1 MSWINAVLDTCS
13 RIIIIK
19 KYSKNQSRCRVQ
31 GAATRPRGTD
41 FSSQRGR
48 APLESVQFDG
58 NTKLLRSAGLKLALD
73 VFFFYPLGVVF
84 T

>member
-1 MSWINAVLDTCS
+1 MLSWILAS

-31 GAATRPRGTD
+31 SAATRPQGTD
-41 FSSQRGR
+41 FSSQTGR

-58 NTKLLRSAGLKLALD
+58 NTKLLRSAGLKLDLD
-73 VFFFYPLGVVF
+73 FFFYPLGVVF